1 VQHNPKS
8 RWLQN
13 LGCMEKRVYKKSTRE
28 LAELKKRLVKVWA
41 DFEQTVV
48 DRAVTDQWRKRLQAC
63 VKSKGQ
69 HFEQLL

>member
-1 VQHNPKS
+1 
-8 RWLQN
+8 
-13 LGCMEKRVYKKSTRE
+13 MEKRVYKKSTRD